1 MAADL
6 EGQEA
11 RKSFW
16 CFSKTCLI
24 LFIGL
29 AIVGVGVGLGV
40 YFGIRSKQ
48 G

>member
-16 CFSKTCLI
+16 CCSKACVI
-24 LFIGL
+24 LFVGL